1 MGDTINPQAT
11 GGVEAFDP
19 NNLDD
24 FKSTQVDPNAGEP
37 QIHNGKQSMQINVNP
52 TDPNAN
58 PAVDPATQNLIAGK
72 YKSQEDFDKAILEAF
87 KKKHGDNLVDGYNSL
102 QGDLSPNAENQA
114 VAQTDNTQTPDN
126 TPDPIDPTIQ
136 TPEDLNAGPVDLTP
150 HMDDF
155 VSEFTN
161 DGQLSTDSYGILE
174 KAGYDKT
181 MVDTYMTGVMAQRD
195 SLFGRVGGQ
204 DQFFQLTEW
213 AGKGGLTKAE
223 VQQFNDDIGSND
235 LGRMANAID
244 NLSVKFRNAGM
255 QTAPNRMQPTNI
267 NQTPGVQGYTHI
279 DQLKKDQADPRYKTD
294 GAFRNEVMEK
304 LRRGSI

>member
-1 MGDTINPQAT
+1 MGDTVTAQAT
-11 GGVEAFDP
+11 GEVQGFDP
-19 NNLDD
+19 AKDLDA
-24 FKSTQVDPNAGEP
+24 FKETQVSQGEP
-37 QIHNGKQSMQINVNP
+37 TVNRESHSMQINVNP
-52 TDPNAN
+52 TNPDVN
-58 PAVDPATQNLIAGK
+58 PAVDPAQQNLIAGK
-72 YKSQEDFDKAILEAF
+72 YKTQEDFDKAILEAF

-102 QGDLSPNAENQA
+102 AGNLSPNAENQT
-114 VAQTDNTQTPDN
+114 VAQPDNTQTPDN
-126 TPDPIDPTIQ
+126 TPEPIDQTIE
-136 TPEDLNAGPVDLTP
+136 TPEDLNNGVIDLTP

-161 DGQLSTDSYGILE
+161 DGQLSENSYGILE

-195 SLFGRVGGQ
+195 SLFNRVGGQ

-223 VQQFNDDIGSND
+223 IQQFNNDIGSND
-235 LGRMANAID
+235 LNRMANAID
-244 NLSVKFRNAGM
+244 NLSVKFRSAGM
-255 QTAPNRMQPTNI
+255 QTAPNRLQPQNI

-279 DQLKKDQADPRYKTD
+279 DQLKRDQADPRYKTD
-294 GAFRNEVMEK
+294 ASFRAEVMEK